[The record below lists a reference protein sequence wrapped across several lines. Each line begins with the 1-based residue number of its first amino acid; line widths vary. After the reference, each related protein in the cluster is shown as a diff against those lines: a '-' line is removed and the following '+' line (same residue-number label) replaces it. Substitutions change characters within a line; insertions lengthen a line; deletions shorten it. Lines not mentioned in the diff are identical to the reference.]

1 MILFVVIILTVA
13 IGSTV
18 AGGYVNHRA
27 RVDDYYKAITTDI
40 ARTVAR
46 LADGDFIE
54 KLLAAVDTPEYLAL
68 RETAEENED
77 EQMIE
82 DWLRENGLWEKF
94 EETSD
99 FLEKFRNDMDVLYL
113 YVESDKTEDTMY
125 LIDPDEP
132 MYYMGLVEPSEAEFQ
147 NLIGDIHIDPVV
159 TNGEYGWICSA
170 YDPIYNSKGDAVAS
184 VGVDIDM
191 NEVKAEQERFLRG
204 SLMYA
209 AVVILLFAFIGI
221 LLVRKTVTTPLEKMT
236 KELKKFS
243 PREDGD
249 YEKSNILTFRTNG
262 NDEIAELCDDVKSMQ
277 GRIIDTLHNLTAI
290 TAEKERIGAELNVAT
305 QIQAD
310 MLPRIFPAFPDRKE
324 FDIFASMIPA
334 KEVGGDFYDFF
345 LIDYNQLGLVM
356 ADVSGKGVPA
366 ALFMVIAKTLI
377 KNRAMMGDS
386 PAKVLENVNEQLC
399 EGNEAEL
406 FVTVWLAVLD
416 LSTGKGIAAN
426 AGHEHPV
433 IRRKD
438 GQYELDIY
446 RHSMAVACMEGARFR
461 EHEFELHPGDS
472 LFVYTDGVPEAMN
485 KNDELFG
492 NDRMLEVLNLHVD
505 ERPEE
510 LLPHVKEGLDRFVGD
525 APQFDDITML
535 GLKYIGPEQNE
546 EVSLKVEASLDSL
559 DEVIDFVT
567 GYLEEAECSMKD
579 QLQIQVAVEEIFV
592 NIANYAYTPE
602 TGEALIRMR
611 FDRYSREV
619 SITLTDSGI
628 PFDPLKKEDPDVT
641 LTAEQR
647 KIGGL
652 GIFMV
657 KKSMD
662 AVEYEYIDG
671 TNNLTMRKKI

>member
-77 EQMIE
+77 EKLIE
-82 DWLRENGLWEKF
+82 DWLRENGLWEEF

-125 LIDPDEP
+125 LVDPDEP
-132 MYYMGLVEPSEAEFQ
+132 LYYMGLVEPSEAEFQ
-147 NLIGDIHIDPVV
+147 NLVGDIHIDPIV

-170 YDPIYNSKGDAVAS
+170 YDPIYNSKGEAVAS
-184 VGVDIDM
+184 VSVDIDM
-191 NEVKAEQERFLRG
+191 NEVKAEQQRFLRG

-209 AVVILLFAFIGI
+209 AVVILLFAFVGI

-345 LIDYNQLGLVM
+345 LIDYNHLGLVM

-386 PAKVLENVNEQLC
+386 PAKVLENVHEQLC
-399 EGNEAEL
+399 DHGIEMGASAFLDDLQCLIQSE
-406 FVTVWLAVLD
+406 WLLIT
-416 LSTGKGIAAN
+416 SP
-426 AGHEHPV
+426 GHQRVEHV
-433 IRRKD
+433 
-438 GQYELDIY
+438 
-446 RHSMAVACMEGARFR
+446 
-461 EHEFELHPGDS
+461 
-472 LFVYTDGVPEAMN
+472 
-485 KNDELFG
+485 
-492 NDRMLEVLNLHVD
+492 
-505 ERPEE
+505 
-510 LLPHVKEGLDRFVGD
+510 
-525 APQFDDITML
+525 
-535 GLKYIGPEQNE
+535 
-546 EVSLKVEASLDSL
+546 
-559 DEVIDFVT
+559 
-567 GYLEEAECSMKD
+567 
-579 QLQIQVAVEEIFV
+579 
-592 NIANYAYTPE
+592 
-602 TGEALIRMR
+602 
-611 FDRYSREV
+611 
-619 SITLTDSGI
+619 
-628 PFDPLKKEDPDVT
+628 
-641 LTAEQR
+641 
-647 KIGGL
+647 
-652 GIFMV
+652 
-657 KKSMD
+657 
-662 AVEYEYIDG
+662 
-671 TNNLTMRKKI
+671 